1 MSILDLFELLADPE
15 RFVALGDLRSVFT
28 GIIRGDSAVLSDTA
42 SSAVLS
48 DANGWSAL
56 GTVLGAVGS
65 TSGS

>member
-1 MSILDLFELLADPE
+1 MDIVELFKLIGDPE
-15 RFVALGDLRSVFT
+15 KFIALGDLLNVFT
-28 GIIRGDSAVLSDTA
+28 GIIRGDSAVLSNTD

-48 DANGWSAL
+48 DGNGWSAL